1 MPIIRAAGRR
11 PILDVRNPAVAAL
24 RGGST
29 HTRASVH
36 LHDGTA
42 GTSDSAHEPRR
53 RASDAR
59 AFATAAGTP
68 SRDSGANVHAA
79 SDACDGGGGHDRLAA
94 RDAAFD
100 RIIDRA
106 VVAIC
111 EGGSRVDPVFG
122 PYAALN
128 SLVRA
133 VTYHEGCLLED
144 GMAVLASENP
154 SLSLMPPETE
164 LPIVPAA
171 LEILKRNDGP
181 TLEGIRLSSE
191 VHHKAR
197 YTPDLFIV
205 DHARHS
211 ALIIDVKR
219 SLGSYPERRLKA
231 LRTRMMA
238 SALIAADW
246 LHVEGKVAGVSEVRV
261 AIIDGSSERHD
272 PKSGIFAL
280 EEIGHL
286 IGIPDAGEAMIGLR
300 AKFASRIQAEIRAA
314 CLRAIGGD
322 DGPAGAQAA
331 VGDPSDL
338 DEVVEDDDAGG
349 SAVFDD
355 GEHDLLEDDEAGHG
369 RHDDTAGAGLV
380 YRRAARAATENR
392 RPSIVGFARGG
403 VP

>member
-11 PILDVRNPAVAAL
+11 PILNIRNPAVAAL

-29 HTRASVH
+29 NTRASVH
-36 LHDGTA
+36 LHDGTVGASTSA
-42 GTSDSAHEPRR
+42 GEPRR

-59 AFATAAGTP
+59 AFATAAGRP
-68 SRDSGANVHAA
+68 ARDIGANVHGAGGA
-79 SDACDGGGGHDRLAA
+79 PDGSGSRDRLAT

-100 RIIDRA
+100 RLIDRA

-122 PYAALN
+122 PFAALN

-133 VTYHEGCLLED
+133 VTYHEGCLLEE
-144 GMAVLASENP
+144 GMAVLVSENP
-154 SLSLMPPETE
+154 SLSLMPAETE

-171 LEILKRNDGP
+171 LEILKRNDGA

-197 YTPDLFIV
+197 YTPDLFVV
-205 DHARHS
+205 DHARHR

-246 LHVEGKVAGVSEVRV
+246 LHVEGKVAGVTEVRV

-272 PKSGIFAL
+272 PGTGIIAL
-280 EEIGHL
+280 EEIGDL
-286 IGIPDAGEAMIGLR
+286 IGVSDAGEAMIGLR
-300 AKFASRIQAEIRAA
+300 AKFASRVQAEIRAA
-314 CLRAIGGD
+314 CLCAIAGD
-322 DGPAGAQAA
+322 DGPAGALAA
-331 VGDPSDL
+331 LDDPCDL
-338 DEVVEDDDAGG
+338 DEVVEDDAGG
-349 SAVFDD
+349 SAAFDD
-355 GEHDLLEDDEAGHG
+355 GSDDPLEDNEAGDG
-369 RHDDTAGAGLV
+369 RLDDTARVGLA
-380 YRRAARAATENR
+380 YRRPARAATANGSR
-392 RPSIVGFARGG
+392 SIVGFARSG